1 MAEVTWKTLRDVL
14 VERYDDFTRLLSR
27 QLGSRD
33 LAEDAL
39 QDTFL
44 RLAREGELAPVHDPR
59 GYLYRMAY
67 NIAAG
72 RSRTERR
79 RLTVAEADTLL
90 DLIDEAP
97 GPEHIAAARSD
108 LRFARMALEELPER
122 RRAIFKAAWVE
133 NLSTAEIAMRHN
145 LTVRM
150 IQMELKK
157 AAEHIAARLA
167 ESNVI
172 DFESGLPKAS

>member
-1 MAEVTWKTLRDVL
+1 MAEVTWKTLRVVL
-14 VERYDDFTRLLSR
+14 GERYDDFARLLSR
-27 QLGSRD
+27 RLGSQD

-44 RLAREGELAPVHDPR
+44 RLAREGELAPVRDPR

-67 NIAAG
+67 NIAAN

-97 GPEHIAAARSD
+97 GPEHIA
-108 LRFARMALEELPER
+108 EIG
-122 RRAIFKAAWVE
+122 RAHV
-133 NLSTAEIAMRHN
+133 
-145 LTVRM
+145 
-150 IQMELKK
+150 
-157 AAEHIAARLA
+157 
-167 ESNVI
+167 
-172 DFESGLPKAS
+172 